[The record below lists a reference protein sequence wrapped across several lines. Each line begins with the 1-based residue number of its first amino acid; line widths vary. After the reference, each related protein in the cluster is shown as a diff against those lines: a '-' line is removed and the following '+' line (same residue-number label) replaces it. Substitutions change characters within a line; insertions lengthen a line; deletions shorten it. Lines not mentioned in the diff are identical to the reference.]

1 MECFSLIDDFEIK
14 EVSLMVNTAC
24 FTGHEPEKLFGYLT
38 DSQIKLMQV
47 PETFTDKQI
56 GQVSRIEVLAS
67 EFKCVN

>member
-1 MECFSLIDDFEIK
+1 
-14 EVSLMVNTAC
+14 MVNTAC